1 MIFAETKLEV
11 KRYERHRYANFGC
24 LQGDLEQNSRM
35 QLLKEY
41 RKPQSDMILVAT
53 DVAARGLDIDD
64 IDVVIQQSI
73 NNIDSFIHRTGR
85 TGRAGKKGR
94 NIVLYE
100 VDSDKKNLDF
110 FKKVET
116 SLKCS
121 FKYTN
126 MIMNNALLDNGAD
139 PETQAEE
146 LRKVTKVSKQ
156 VMYSA

>member
-1 MIFAETKLEV
+1 
-11 KRYERHRYANFGC
+11 
-24 LQGDLEQNSRM
+24 M

-146 LRKVTKVSKQ
+146 LRKVTKVSK
-156 VMYSA
+156 

>member
-1 MIFAETKLEV
+1 
-11 KRYERHRYANFGC
+11 
-24 LQGDLEQNSRM
+24 M

-41 RKPQSDMILVAT
+41 RKPNSDMILVAT

-139 PETQAEE
+139 PETQAGEI
-146 LRKVTKVSKQ
+146 RKVTKVAKQ